1 VLAGQVKMIA
11 TDGAGSGAVVYDLL
25 TDVNLAG
32 TTVTDNLTVGGTL
45 GVTGVLTGTSLDIS
59 GNVDIDGTTNL
70 DAVDIDGAVQ
80 VDATVNVGVDDTGYD
95 VKFFGDT
102 ASAYMQWDA
111 SADDLILG
119 GAAGLVV
126 PQDKLTI
133 ASTAVTSTGA
143 ELNQLDAI
151 TRGSILYGNASGAT
165 ARLAKGGANTVLTSD
180 GTDISWAEAGGGG
193 GEQTFTASGSISAGA
208 LVGLNTNGTISTM
221 GATAGTPV
229 QFHPNPIDAYRASY
243 KAIVYDTANNKIIQ
257 FYRDTAN
264 SYYVTCVVG
273 TVSGTSISYGT
284 PVAYS
289 ANGTRLRAAYDTN
302 SSRAVCIFRNDSAS
316 DDGFAVV
323 VSVSGTTPTFGTA
336 VEFSDANM
344 NAGDCCFDSN
354 SNKVVIAYKSSLPAG
369 DTGKCRVA
377 TVSGT
382 SISFGSETT
391 FTTNNPADGLMNCEF
406 DSNLNKVVIAWCDA
420 GNASYGTSIVGTV
433 SGTSISFGSAV
444 VYSSTAT
451 YYNQLSFN
459 TNANKFLLTY
469 SIGSELRCKVA
480 TVSGTSISF
489 GAETFLALVGGAGWN
504 AVVFDSATNEMI
516 VFFEAATTNYAAA
529 LKGPISGTLFFA
541 GAPTVVVPTNVEIAG
556 GAYDEDTDQCILSY
570 QDDSG
575 YNGYH
580 VVFNSA
586 NPLWVGAAAESIS
599 NGASG
604 KVTVIG
610 GINTNQSSLVA
621 GAVYGLPAT
630 ATALAAGSSNAIGVA
645 LSASNLYINTGK
657 LQ

>member
-1 VLAGQVKMIA
+1 MAGYI
-11 TDGAGSGAVVYDLL
+11 GSKSSGI
-25 TDVNLAG
+25 
-32 TTVTDNLTVGGTL
+32 
-45 GVTGVLTGTSLDIS
+45 IS
-59 GNVDIDGTTNL
+59 GI
-70 DAVDIDGAVQ
+70 
-80 VDATVNVGVDDTGYD
+80 
-95 VKFFGDT
+95 
-102 ASAYMQWDA
+102 DA
-111 SADDLILG
+111 SI
-119 GAAGLVV
+119 
-126 PQDKLTI
+126 
-133 ASTAVTSTGA
+133 A
-143 ELNQLDAI
+143 ELNLNDKASANGTTEANKVLTADANKDVTAI
-151 TRGSILYGNASGAT
+151 RNLTATGDVAAGGAITATGTVTRALTRGSIDVGNSSGVSSA
-165 ARLAKGGANTVLTSD
+165 LAKGAAGTVLTSD
-180 GTDISWAEAGGGG
+180 GTDLSFVAASGG

-221 GATAGTPV
+221 GASAGTAV
-229 QFHPNPIDAYRASY
+229 QFHPNAIDAYRASY

-264 SYYVTCVVG
+264 SYFLTCVVG

-289 ANGTRLRAAYDTN
+289 ANCFRLRATYDTN

-354 SNKVVIAYKSSLPAG
+354 SNKVVVAYQASAPAYDQG
-369 DTGKCRVA
+369 RCRVG

-382 SISFGSETT
+382 SISFGSEAT
-391 FTTNNPADGLMNCEF
+391 FSTSNPHSSFIDCKF
-406 DSNLNKVVIAWCDA
+406 DSNLNKVVIVYSDTGNSTA
-420 GNASYGTSIVGTV
+420 GTAIVGTV

-444 VYSSTAT
+444 VYSNTTT
-451 YYNQLSFN
+451 YYNQLLFN
-459 TNANKFLLTY
+459 SSANKFLITY
-469 SIGSELRCKVA
+469 GVGSELRCRVG

-489 GAETFLALVGGAGWN
+489 GTEQMLALVGGEGWN
-504 AVVFDSATNEMI
+504 AIVFDSATNEMI
-516 VFFEAATTNYAAA
+516 VFFEAATTKFGSTI
-529 LKGPISGTLFFA
+529 KGPISGTSFFA
-541 GAPTVVVPTNVEIAG
+541 GAPSAVVETDVLIAG
-556 GAYDEDTDQCILSY
+556 GVYDEDTNQCIFSY
-570 QDDSG
+570 QDDSNYHG
-575 YNGYH
+575 FH

-586 NPLWVGAAAESIS
+586 NPSWVGAAAESIS

-610 GINTNQSSLVA
+610 GINTNQSGLVA

-630 ATALAAGSSNAIGVA
+630 ATGITAGASNAIGIA

-657 LQ
+657 L

>member
-1 VLAGQVKMIA
+1 MAGYI
-11 TDGAGSGAVVYDLL
+11 GSKSSGI
-25 TDVNLAG
+25 
-32 TTVTDNLTVGGTL
+32 
-45 GVTGVLTGTSLDIS
+45 IS
-59 GNVDIDGTTNL
+59 GI
-70 DAVDIDGAVQ
+70 
-80 VDATVNVGVDDTGYD
+80 
-95 VKFFGDT
+95 
-102 ASAYMQWDA
+102 DA
-111 SADDLILG
+111 SI
-119 GAAGLVV
+119 
-126 PQDKLTI
+126 
-133 ASTAVTSTGA
+133 A
-143 ELNQLDAI
+143 ELNLNDKASANGTTEANKVLTADANKDVTAI
-151 TRGSILYGNASGAT
+151 RNLTATGNLAATGNVTAGGSVTATGTVTRALTRGSIDVGNSSGVSSA
-165 ARLAKGGANTVLTSD
+165 LAKGAAGTVLTSD
-180 GTDISWAEAGGGG
+180 GTDLSFVAASGG
-193 GEQTFTASGSISAGA
+193 GEQTFTASGSINAGA
-208 LVGLNTNGTISTM
+208 LVGLNSNGTISTM

-229 QFHPNPIDAYRASY
+229 QFHPNQIDAYRASY

-264 SYYVTCVVG
+264 SYYLTCVVG
-273 TVSGTSISYGT
+273 TVSGTTISYGT
-284 PVAYS
+284 PVALSQNSY
-289 ANGTRLRAAYDTN
+289 RLRATYDTN

-336 VEFSDANM
+336 VEFSDANL

-354 SNKVVIAYKSSLPAG
+354 SNKVVIAYKSSAPAG
-369 DTGKCRVA
+369 DTGKCRVG

-391 FTTNNPADGLMNCEF
+391 FTTNNPADGLMDCEF
-406 DSNLNKVVIAWCDA
+406 DSNLNKVVIAWTDA
-420 GNASYGTSIVGTV
+420 GNSSYGTSIVGTV

-444 VYSSTAT
+444 VYSSATT

-459 TNANKFLLTY
+459 SNANKFLLTY
-469 SIGSELRCKVA
+469 TVGSELRCKIA

-504 AVVFDSATNEMI
+504 AIVFDSATNEMI
-516 VFFEAATTNYAAA
+516 VFFEAATTNHASA
-529 LKGPISGTLFFA
+529 LKGSISGTTYFA
-541 GAPTVVVPTNVEIAG
+541 GAPTVVAPTNVEIAG
-556 GAYDEDTDQCILSY
+556 GVYDEDTDQCILSY
-570 QDDSG
+570 QDDSNYHG
-575 YNGYH
+575 FH

-610 GINTNQSSLVA
+610 GINTSQSGLVT

-630 ATALAAGSSNAIGVA
+630 ATALTAGASNAIGVA

-657 LQ
+657 L